1 MELETREEEVEQDS
15 FRAIGAELAAA
26 RLERGMQIQELAQ
39 LLRISKHHLKNI
51 ETGDFDLLPGA
62 TYVSG
67 YLRTY
72 AREVGL
78 DPVALP
84 QRYRALL
91 DDSEAKPAY
100 SFPVDKQQPQR
111 SGAMMASIMVIFAV
125 SGYGGWYVA
134 GKPDIM
140 AALFGDVPQ
149 ETVAIPQVENAVI
162 EPDNLMVRDTEQGAD
177 GTTDTA
183 VAADDGTAPAT
194 VAADETGAGEAGLA
208 GADAAETG
216 ADDQIAVPAVETVV
230 SDSAAE
236 LAALSDDAP
245 SGSAAADSG
254 AAPVDGLTNNVP
266 AVAGANDLASSA
278 TSPALAPA
286 VATGSDEN
294 QSGRLSTELA
304 AATTRVPEAAPPQES
319 GGDVAIPGAA
329 YARQRVPEMEI
340 TVRATGISW
349 VEIIRNDGEEV
360 MTKLMRE
367 GEIYVVDSRD
377 RLYLSTG
384 NAGGIELLFHDGMV
398 QSVGESGEILRDL
411 PLDADR
417 LRNQL

>member
-26 RLERGMQIQELAQ
+26 RLERGTQIQELAQ

-125 SGYGGWYVA
+125 AGYGGWYVA

-177 GTTDTA
+177 GATDTA

-194 VAADETGAGEAGLA
+194 VAADETGAGEARLA
-208 GADAAETG
+208 GADTAETG
-216 ADDQIAVPAVETVV
+216 AEDQITVPAVETVV

-236 LAALSDDAP
+236 FAALSDDAP

-254 AAPVDGLTNNVP
+254 VAPVDVLTNNVP

-278 TSPALAPA
+278 TNLALAPE

-304 AATTRVPEAAPPQES
+304 AAPTRVLEAAPPQES
-319 GGDVAIPGAA
+319 EGDVAIPGAA